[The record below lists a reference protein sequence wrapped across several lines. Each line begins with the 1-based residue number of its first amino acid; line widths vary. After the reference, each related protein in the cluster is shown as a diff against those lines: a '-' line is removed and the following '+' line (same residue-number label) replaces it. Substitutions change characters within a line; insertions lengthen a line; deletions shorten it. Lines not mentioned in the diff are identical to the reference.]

1 MSVLAVAQNG
11 SVRHDIPKSSGKYDK
26 ASACSQIVIENK
38 WGSADSAVDTEDARL
53 VRTELEGLGM
63 LMC

>member
-1 MSVLAVAQNG
+1 MGRLMTTL
-11 SVRHDIPKSSGKYDK
+11 SSGKSDK
-26 ASACSQIVIENK
+26 VSACSQIVIENK